1 MQRRII
7 LVLAILFVLLAAA
20 ALAFVLLRDQPRP
33 VPISVDAA
41 DENATEPYHQEMDCI
56 DRLLQNRN
64 SLSANEV
71 EPALARCEGRGSGN
85 QSQGQ

>member
-20 ALAFVLLRDQPRP
+20 LAFVLLRDQPRP
-33 VPISVDAA
+33 VPVSIDAA
-41 DENATEPYHQEMDCI
+41 DENASEPYHQEMDCI

-64 SLSANEV
+64 NLNANEV
-71 EPALARCEGRGSGN
+71 EPALARCQGSGSGN